1 MSSGSLFKKLL
12 SNSSR
17 DASSGSLRQPRKPFA
32 CSSRNVLTGPRSQ
45 PASGNL
51 SPLVPLERGRWN
63 DMSDLRPQLA
73 SSGSLNK
80 LNPFTNKLVQCS
92 RLNASHDDFDKIPSP
107 IAALRRSAFKRAAA
121 QLKALCVQASGCS
134 IESEPRRF
142 RQDSQP
148 HPSFATL

>member
-1 MSSGSLFKKLL
+1 
-12 SNSSR
+12 
-17 DASSGSLRQPRKPFA
+17 
-32 CSSRNVLTGPRSQ
+32 
-45 PASGNL
+45 
-51 SPLVPLERGRWN
+51 
-63 DMSDLRPQLA
+63 MSDLRPQLA

-134 IESEPRRF
+134 IEGATFHVQASLNAERCKAGMWLGIL
-142 RQDSQP
+142 SK
-148 HPSFATL
+148 SSWFAFN

>member
-1 MSSGSLFKKLL
+1 MQRSPRKGFDLRTHHVSSGSLFKKLL

-17 DASSGSLRQPRKPFA
+17 DASSGSLRQPLKPFA
-32 CSSRNVLTGPRSQ
+32 CSSRNFLAGPWSQ
-45 PASGNL
+45 LASSGNL
-51 SPLVPLERGRWN
+51 KEPIRPIERGRWN

-80 LNPFTNKLVQCS
+80 LIPFTNKLVQCS

-121 QLKALCVQASGCS
+121 QLKAQRSAFKLA
-134 IESEPRRF
+134 
-142 RQDSQP
+142 
-148 HPSFATL
+148 